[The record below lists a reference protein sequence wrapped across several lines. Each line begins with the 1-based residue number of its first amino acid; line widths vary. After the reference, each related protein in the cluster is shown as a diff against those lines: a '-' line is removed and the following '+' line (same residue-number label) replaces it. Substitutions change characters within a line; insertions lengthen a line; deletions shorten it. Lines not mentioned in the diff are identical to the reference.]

1 LNHTVRMC
9 RLTDY
14 EVALR
19 DHLKLRKNLDKQ
31 DYAAIDYCLWDR
43 KRSGKESV
51 VLLNGE
57 KVTHKRLK
65 RGLEHLTGRRQLS
78 TSVPLLTLHSLA
90 AKNPAPI

>member
-1 LNHTVRMC
+1 LNHGSHVHI

-31 DYAAIDYCLWDR
+31 DYAAIGYRLRDR

-57 KVTHKRLK
+57 QVRHKRLK
-65 RGLEHLTGRRQLS
+65 RGLEHATGRRQLGMF
-78 TSVPLLTLHSLA
+78 VPLLTLVGS
-90 AKNPAPI
+90 